1 MSAWIFDDSG
11 GPYQKKQYANFL
23 KLTKDPVLSGKASKM
38 LGLFDYLKTHK
49 YENPEQLRNSVFFD
63 KAKKKRIFSKT
74 DAERVFIFFSP
85 KGGDGAL
92 DHAIRRV
99 GNTALSFTPE
109 ALKDPIEF
117 ATPFIFFLKTAKDN
131 FPPLDFA
138 IDVAS
143 AVNKNIA
150 KTLQSSIPFMV
161 SLTGLPWGDL
171 VGTVIGY
178 VLSSFFIF
186 LNVAMSLSSANFGE
200 AWIGSLAMIPIVG
213 LTLQNWA
220 ESGDKLTEKFAEK
233 REKTI
238 DKLEDSSMFQWLGHL
253 IKNYTWDPNSEG
265 LPDAPPPPEPEPA
278 PELEAK
284 PEPEP
289 APEAAPEAK
298 PEPPPEKTKEQLQT
312 ELARLEKLNKYNSSG
327 QDFNEIQEFN
337 DRRDRIKE
345 LEDKIKAMGGKR
357 LSTRKNKNGKWRTR
371 RRRFAKR

>member
-1 MSAWIFDDSG
+1 MSVWIFDDSG
-11 GPYQKKQYANFL
+11 GVYQRKQYANFF
-23 KLTKDPVLSGKASKM
+23 KLTHDSALSEKASKM
-38 LGLFDYLKTHK
+38 LGLFDYIKSRK
-49 YENPEQLRNSVFFD
+49 FASPEELRNSIFID
-63 KAKKKRIFSKT
+63 KAKKRRVFSKS
-74 DAERVFIFFSP
+74 DADKIFVFFAP

-92 DHAIRRV
+92 DHVIRRV
-99 GNTALSFTPE
+99 GNTALAFTPE
-109 ALKDPIEF
+109 VLKDPIEF

-186 LNVAMSLSSANFGE
+186 MNVAMSLSSANFGE
-200 AWIGSLAMIPIVG
+200 AWIGSLSLIPIVG

-238 DKLEDSSMFQWLGHL
+238 EKLKESSMFQWLGNL
-253 IKNYTWDPNSEG
+253 INNYTIDPNAESFTNPE
-265 LPDAPPPPEPEPA
+265 PEPEPEPEPA
-278 PELEAK
+278 VA
-284 PEPEP
+284 
-289 APEAAPEAK
+289 
-298 PEPPPEKTKEQLQT
+298 
-312 ELARLEKLNKYNSSG
+312 
-327 QDFNEIQEFN
+327 
-337 DRRDRIKE
+337 
-345 LEDKIKAMGGKR
+345 GKR
-357 LSTRKNKNGKWRTR
+357 LSTKKHRDSKWRTR
-371 RRRFAKR
+371 RRRFVKQ

>member
-1 MSAWIFDDSG
+1 MSVWIFDDAGDS
-11 GPYQKKQYANFL
+11 YQKKQYGNFL
-23 KLTKDPVLSGKASKM
+23 KLTKDPNLSAKASKM
-38 LGLFDYLKTHK
+38 LGLFNFLKTHK
-49 YENPEQLRNSVFFD
+49 FNSPEELRNAVFLD
-63 KAKKKRIFSKT
+63 NVKKKRVFSKI
-74 DAERVFIFFSP
+74 ESEKVFIFFAP

-99 GNTALSFTPE
+99 GNTALEFTPDV
-109 ALKDPIEF
+109 LKEPLEM

-143 AVNKNIA
+143 TVNKNIA
-150 KTLQSSIPFMV
+150 KTLQTSIPFLV

-220 ESGDKLTEKFAEK
+220 ESGDRLTEKFAEK

-238 DKLEDSSMFQWLGHL
+238 DKLEESSMFQWLGEL
-253 IKNYTWDPNSEG
+253 IRNYTIDPNSEG
-265 LPDAPPPPEPEPA
+265 VAVPPEE
-278 PELEAK
+278 
-284 PEPEP
+284 
-289 APEAAPEAK
+289 
-298 PEPPPEKTKEQLQT
+298 
-312 ELARLEKLNKYNSSG
+312 S
-327 QDFNEIQEFN
+327 
-337 DRRDRIKE
+337 
-345 LEDKIKAMGGKR
+345 EDLTTAGKR
-357 LSTRKNKNGKWRTR
+357 LSTKKHKNGKWRTR
-371 RRRFAKR
+371 RRRFAKH